1 MYNSANIT
9 EIASKLRKYPILV
22 IYLMY
27 LFVPHNVA
35 KKVLRRLEYVIW
47 VEVKFEIN
55 ELLGIYPIDIIIYVR
70 KALHI
75 Q

>member
-1 MYNSANIT
+1 MDLSGKITLRCMLGMYNSANIT

-35 KKVLRRLEYVIW
+35 KKVLRRLEYVI
-47 VEVKFEIN
+47 
-55 ELLGIYPIDIIIYVR
+55 
-70 KALHI
+70 
-75 Q
+75 